1 MIMDKQ
7 APSARRAK
15 HRVKASGLLNRMR
28 DNIPAPAPDV
38 AQARIDSKPGLFA
51 SLSEEAI
58 ETLRNWDG
66 PEIFGPRRGGSGR

>member
-1 MIMDKQ
+1 MDKQ

-15 HRVKASGLLNRMR
+15 HRVNASGLLNRMR
-28 DNIPAPAPDV
+28 DNIPAPAADV

-66 PEIFGPRRGGSGR
+66 PEVHGPTPGKNGR

>member
-1 MIMDKQ
+1 MDKQ

-28 DNIPAPAPDV
+28 DNIPAPAPCV

-51 SLSEEAI
+51 SLSKEVI
-58 ETLRNWDG
+58 ETLRNWEG
-66 PEIFGPRRGGSGR
+66 PENMGPPRGKNGR